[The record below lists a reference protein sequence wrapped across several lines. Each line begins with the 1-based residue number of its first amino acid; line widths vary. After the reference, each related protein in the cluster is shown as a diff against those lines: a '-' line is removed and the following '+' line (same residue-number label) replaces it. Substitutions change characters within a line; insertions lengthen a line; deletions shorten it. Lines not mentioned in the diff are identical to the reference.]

1 MIGPLPPLRIAAA
14 SELCRSWRE
23 AGERVA
29 FTNGVFDVL
38 HLGHATYLAESRRR
52 ADRLIVGIN
61 SDASVRRL
69 AKGPERPIHRA
80 EDRAALLSCLRFV
93 DAVVVFEEDTPLDL
107 LLVLRPDLLLKG
119 SDYDAACADATD
131 PRYIV
136 GSAEVRSWGGTVE
149 TVDLVPGHSTTSILA
164 RGGR

>member
-1 MIGPLPPLRIAAA
+1 MRIAAA
-14 SELCRSWRE
+14 SELCRAWRE
-23 AGERVA
+23 SGERIA

-38 HLGHATYLAESRRR
+38 HLGHATYLAEARRR
-52 ADRLIVGIN
+52 ADRLVVGIN

-69 AKGPERPIHRA
+69 GKGPERPIHTA

-93 DAVVVFEEDTPLDL
+93 DAVAIFEEDTPLDL
-107 LLVLRPDLLLKG
+107 ILVLRPDLLLKG
-119 SDYDAACADATD
+119 ADYDAACTDASD

-136 GSAEVRSWGGTVE
+136 GAAEVRSWGGAVE
-149 TVDLVPGHSTTSILA
+149 TVDLVPGHSTTGILR

>member
-1 MIGPLPPLRIAAA
+1 M
-14 SELCRSWRE
+14 
-23 AGERVA
+23 
-29 FTNGVFDVL
+29 
-38 HLGHATYLAESRRR
+38 
-52 ADRLIVGIN
+52 GIN

-107 LLVLRPDLLLKG
+107 ILVLRPDLLLKG
-119 SDYDAACADATD
+119 GDYDAGCTD
-131 PRYIV
+131 VQNPRYIV